1 MINNDLVL
9 AKISSIDRCLKRIET
24 TTQGDPKTLKN
35 FDIQDVFVL
44 NLQRAIQISID
55 LASHLVSAHNL
66 GVPKT
71 LRESFELLERA
82 HLIEPA
88 LAKKLTK
95 MVGFRNIAIHEYQLI
110 NEEILESIF
119 TERLIDLK
127 EFIAAVSLMIS
138 KNRQGG

>member
-24 TTQGDPKTLKN
+24 TTQGDPKKLKN

-55 LASHLVSAHNL
+55 LASHLVSAQNL

-71 LRESFELLERA
+71 LRESFELLEKA
-82 HLIEPA
+82 NVLESS
-88 LAKKLTK
+88 LAKRLSK

-119 TERLIDLK
+119 TERLGDLK
-127 EFIAAVSLMIS
+127 EFIAAIS
-138 KNRQGG
+138 QLITKNEQI